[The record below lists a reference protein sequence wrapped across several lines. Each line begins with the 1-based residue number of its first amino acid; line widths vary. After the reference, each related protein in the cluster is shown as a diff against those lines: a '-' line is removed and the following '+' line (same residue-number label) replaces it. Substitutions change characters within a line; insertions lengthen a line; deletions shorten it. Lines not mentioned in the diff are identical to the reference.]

1 MFLWNTAWI
10 DSLYEAQFGSY
21 LTFWFLKILLPNQR
35 SLIYVI
41 IYTVHTVIVTRNNI
55 IVTRKPKISVFSFN
69 EHLDRIFRYI
79 LLFKQLSFFGQALK
93 FTVAESFSLTIWIYH
108 NMALFIYKLNKTSKS
123 FLYLLY
129 NEGVG
134 IQKLFFWLLFSG
146 SINRSYYIA
155 LQASP
160 QSLNFVVPI
169 HIAVFTR
176 IISFIIHVW
185 KCL

>member
-35 SLIYVI
+35 PLIYVI
-41 IYTVHTVIVTRNNI
+41 VYTVHTAIATRNNI

-69 EHLDRIFRYI
+69 EHLDRIFRCIFCY
-79 LLFKQLSFFGQALK
+79 LSNSFFGQALK

-129 NEGVG
+129 NEGVE
-134 IQKLFFWLLFSG
+134 IQKLFF
-146 SINRSYYIA
+146 
-155 LQASP
+155 
-160 QSLNFVVPI
+160 
-169 HIAVFTR
+169 
-176 IISFIIHVW
+176 
-185 KCL
+185 